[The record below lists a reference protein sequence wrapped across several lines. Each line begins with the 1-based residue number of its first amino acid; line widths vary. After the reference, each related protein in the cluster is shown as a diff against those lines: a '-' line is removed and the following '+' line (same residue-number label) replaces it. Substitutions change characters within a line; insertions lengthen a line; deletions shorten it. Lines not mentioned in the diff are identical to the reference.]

1 MLYLLFTLNLSPF
14 DRTLLDYLDAISK
27 IIVIL
32 GLPIAY
38 FQYKRT
44 KRKEKKDREY
54 GTYNALDE
62 KYLEFQ
68 KLCLDHPYLNI
79 FDIPDY
85 VPEELNEKQKKEELI
100 LFTMLFSI
108 FERAYLLYS
117 DQYSEI
123 KKKQWLGWDSYI
135 ESYCKREN
143 FLSAWEISGS
153 TFDTD
158 FEIYMKKNV
167 EKGKKQLGQELLQKA
182 IN

>member
-1 MLYLLFTLNLSPF
+1 MLLLLLIKLPEVNKQ
-14 DRTLLDYLDAISK
+14 LLDYLEVVGK
-27 IIVIL
+27 IVVIL
-32 GLPIAY
+32 GFPIAY
-38 FQYKRT
+38 FQYRRT

-79 FDIPDY
+79 FDIPDEN
-85 VPEELNEKQKKEELI
+85 PKELNEKQKKEELI
-100 LFTMLFSI
+100 LLTMLFSI

-123 KKKQWLGWDSYI
+123 KKKQWVGWDSYI
-135 ESYCKREN
+135 KSYCERDN
-143 FLSAWEISGS
+143 FLNAWEISGA

-158 FEIYMKKNV
+158 FEKYMISNLEMAKKAKRV
-167 EKGKKQLGQELLQKA
+167 ESKKQ
-182 IN
+182 